1 MVRWAI
7 CTFVPKSS
15 HRDCLALNGWE
26 CEIVIIIYLNLLFE
40 QMEKETKNA
49 LAKVLNEI
57 YEGLKDKLLE
67 QLDLY
72 SMMNP
77 TFVEACST
85 GIVHIANLQ
94 SELDTDDDE
103 DLEWRLDK
111 DDVNWILCEY
121 NNRDTGMLQ
130 DCLDEILGMDYFDQ
144 IENVYK
150 IINEGTPSVISD
162 KIVYKFTHFHHF
174 TTLDYGEDVNFGVGK
189 LLNDEDIVNY
199 IKSLDYKHKAMFL
212 DMIEQKL
219 SNYGLV
225 IRLSH
230 GFDYTCDDGT
240 VVSIF
245 MDGKRRP
252 FGYYMCLYGYNPQ
265 YEKLMEAIVDA
276 CLEEIADGY
285 LIHLGLKKYWGNRY

>member
-1 MVRWAI
+1 MNQQ
-7 CTFVPKSS
+7 TK
-15 HRDCLALNGWE
+15 DAL
-26 CEIVIIIYLNLLFE
+26 V
-40 QMEKETKNA
+40 
-49 LAKVLNEI
+49 KVLNEI

-72 SMMNP
+72 STMD
-77 TFVEACST
+77 TSCVEECSE

-94 SELDTDDDE
+94 SELDTDDE
-103 DLEWRLDK
+103 ENLEWRLNK
-111 DDVNWILCEY
+111 DDIHWIWSEY
-121 NNRDTGMLQ
+121 YEQDTRMLQ
-130 DCLDEILGMDYFDQ
+130 YCLDEILGMDYSDQ

-150 IINEGTPSVISD
+150 IINEGIPSVISD
-162 KIVYKFTHFHHF
+162 EIVYKFTHFHHF
-174 TTLDYGEDVNFGVGK
+174 TTHDYGEDVNFGVGK
-189 LLNDEDIVNY
+189 LLDDEDIVNY

-245 MDGKRRP
+245 MDGKRRS

-285 LIHLGLKKYWGNRY
+285 RIHLGLKNYWGNRY